1 MSRLPPEL
9 LLRIG
14 AYFTHNRDLC
24 ALALVSRAWRV
35 VAQEWLL
42 KTPCFNLTYIDRY
55 LWELGHH
62 VHLHAQIRT
71 VEIVSSSKGRV
82 RLRTRVLFPRP
93 EYLATSAPENWN
105 GEFLRRCSEII
116 RYYAADRVGLN
127 EWTTAL
133 GNDCVPALFGVL
145 VCILPNLRALKLG
158 NAWMM
163 DFPIF
168 GCVLAPDVNSNNSWL
183 PPHWKHSFLDVV
195 RDQLL
200 SRLEILEVPVDL
212 KTWMISGDVNTI
224 FDFRKFVNLRVL
236 DASLGVLWSN
246 APRTPPNPQDLLP
259 PSLELLRICDAPRNT
274 PVFVRSI
281 TVGKLAGHIPVLD
294 RIEIYYE
301 SSSNL
306 MLKPLPSCPYRQLD
320 ILEDIR
326 RDCTAAQLAVYML
339 FPADEIFSWDD
350 EGGPWHTR
358 IVHGDDSMVW
368 RNTVKRHMLFSEC
381 YNSRASHLN
390 LESGE
395 TIFNP
400 SFEIEW
406 DRDGNQVIVA

>member
-1 MSRLPPEL
+1 LHHPAYFQGPRRLPRAQNIALSIHCHHRYTSSPHFNSTSRPPAFTVLRLLAHPQLHCIHQTPTSSRSMSDPQFPQSPMSRLPPEL

-14 AYFTHNRDLC
+14 AYFTHNRNLC
-24 ALALVSRAWRV
+24 AMALVSRAWRV

-42 KTPCFNLTYIDRY
+42 RTPRFNLTYLDRY

-82 RLRTRVLFPRP
+82 RRRTRVLFPRP

-133 GNDCVPALFGVL
+133 GSDCVPALFGVL

-168 GCVLAPDVNSNNSWL
+168 GCVLAPDVNNNNSWL
-183 PPHWKHSFLDVV
+183 PRHWKHSFLDVV

-212 KTWMISGDVNTI
+212 KTWMIPGDVNTI

-236 DASLGVLWSN
+236 DASLGVL
-246 APRTPPNPQDLLP
+246 
-259 PSLELLRICDAPRNT
+259 
-274 PVFVRSI
+274 
-281 TVGKLAGHIPVLD
+281 
-294 RIEIYYE
+294 
-301 SSSNL
+301 
-306 MLKPLPSCPYRQLD
+306 
-320 ILEDIR
+320 
-326 RDCTAAQLAVYML
+326 
-339 FPADEIFSWDD
+339 
-350 EGGPWHTR
+350 
-358 IVHGDDSMVW
+358 
-368 RNTVKRHMLFSEC
+368 
-381 YNSRASHLN
+381 
-390 LESGE
+390 
-395 TIFNP
+395 
-400 SFEIEW
+400 
-406 DRDGNQVIVA
+406 